1 MLNTRGANSCFHQCC
16 FLGRKF
22 KTEHYSA
29 VGCCVIKQYFSLH
42 SVYFLHILLV
52 LTFMA
57 FTLILRNLFAIYFST
72 MPLVFTQNFQ
82 DVSSFIPR
90 FLLALLSVG
99 LLNGFLKYAPL
110 YMGNISHN
118 YPCKLCFFNDSGSQV
133 LLMFQL

>member
-1 MLNTRGANSCFHQCC
+1 MSGIALMIRDNICIKTTYLCLIQGGQTLAFTNAV

-72 MPLVFTQNFQ
+72 MPLVFTQNF
-82 DVSSFIPR
+82 
-90 FLLALLSVG
+90 
-99 LLNGFLKYAPL
+99 
-110 YMGNISHN
+110 
-118 YPCKLCFFNDSGSQV
+118 
-133 LLMFQL
+133 